1 MPEEVGDFK
10 PRDRVKFLSR
20 HARLALKL
28 SAQKS
33 KMQLG
38 ELKQD
43 ENGAPLPFN
52 DIYWSITHKTQY
64 VGGVVAPTPIGIDI
78 ERIRDCSRGLFAK
91 TAGEREWAL
100 ADAEINSLIT
110 FFRYWTS
117 KEALVKTSGSGLKDL
132 LKCQVTRI
140 IDDRHLKI
148 RYSDREWLIEHFYFD
163 QHIASITQDA
173 CQIEWTLECSIK
185 ISHFQN
191 DFADIF
197 ILFYIIVGSQGLLY
211 WKDGI
216 NDRL

>member
-1 MPEEVGDFK
+1 MASKKFHIPGSIRLSSSQAAFRTQIIHPVILAVPEEVGEFK

-43 ENGAPLPFN
+43 ENGAPRPFN

-78 ERIRDCSRGLFAK
+78 ERIRECSRGLFAK

-173 CQIEWTLECSIK
+173 CQIEWTLE
-185 ISHFQN
+185 
-191 DFADIF
+191 
-197 ILFYIIVGSQGLLY
+197 
-211 WKDGI
+211 
-216 NDRL
+216 